1 MSKFKGP
8 FNDTIEIDMDDA
20 AWVANR
26 LSDFA
31 KRPGTTPCKAKKLK
45 SMAAR
50 ILKLCRE
57 VENCGNCLLW
67 TKDRIEPRVGECI
80 IQGCHSKHALA
91 CPHFRNKFQNN

>member
-1 MSKFKGP
+1 MSSDKGP
-8 FNDTIEIDMDDA
+8 FNDTIEIEMDAA

-31 KRPGTTPCKAKKLK
+31 KLPLISPYKAKKLK

-50 ILKLCRE
+50 ILKLCHE

-67 TKDRIEPRVGECI
+67 DKDKIEPRVGDCI
-80 IQGCHSKHALA
+80 VPGCHSKYASA
-91 CPHFRNKFQNN
+91 CPHFRNKFPNN